1 MQGAALV
8 PRLVV
13 EVARNP
19 VLGPELALR
28 GGAALHHLH
37 LDRALRRC
45 DTLAYARTTR
55 TGIGPVFDA
64 LRVVT
69 QRLDLTSSRRELTH
83 DLAHVWIAAGERP
96 LLRVTINTRETEPCE
111 PRMLRR
117 LRVGTGPGE
126 DEADV
131 LTFRLEEVLAT
142 KLRALYER
150 REARDL
156 FDLWAGL
163 VVGRADRA
171 RLRRCF
177 RHYVP
182 VSAATPAQ
190 LRANVAAKVAHPD
203 VREGV
208 GAALAAGAVAATVE
222 DIGAAVVRL
231 VATLR

>member
-1 MQGAALV
+1 MQAAALL

-13 EVARNP
+13 EVARDP

-45 DTLAYARTTR
+45 DTLAYARTSR

-83 DLAHVWIAAGERP
+83 DLAHVWIGAGGHP

-117 LRVGTGPGE
+117 LRVGMGPGE
-126 DEADV
+126 DEAQV
-131 LTFRLEEVLAT
+131 LTFVLEEVLAT

-150 REARDL
+150 REARDV

-171 RLRRCF
+171 RLSRCF

-182 VSAATPAQ
+182 VSAATAAQ

-208 GAALAAGAVAATVE
+208 GALAAGVVAATVE
-222 DIGAAVVRL
+222 DIGGAVLRL